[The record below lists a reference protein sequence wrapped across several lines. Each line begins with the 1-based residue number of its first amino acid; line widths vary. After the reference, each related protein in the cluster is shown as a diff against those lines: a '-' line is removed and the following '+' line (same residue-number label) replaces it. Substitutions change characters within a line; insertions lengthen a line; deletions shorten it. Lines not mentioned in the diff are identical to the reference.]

1 MTPTAARPTPRTD
14 SHWYFTDGK
23 PCYEI
28 EKKDGSGMRNTTLAD
43 ARKLNLLPSV
53 TTILKI
59 LHKEGLVN
67 WMIEQAALAVL
78 TAPRKEGE
86 GLDAFVLRV
95 LHTEEQQHGERDIA
109 RDRGIAIH
117 DAIEAL
123 MRGEQA
129 NDEILPWVKPA
140 FDALIAYGKPVA
152 TERILVGNGFAGKT
166 DLVMDST
173 DHWRLWDFKGTGRL
187 PDPARGAWPE
197 HRLQLAA
204 YARAYQQLLDTGGPE
219 AGADRPIV
227 VGNVYISTA
236 KQGEFVIIEHEDWEV
251 TFDLGFAPLIQH
263 WQWANNYF
271 PSKPEAPKP
280 ARQAQAA
287 QSAQEPTPQTVKVN
301 LPIVDIRG
309 RKAVVTTSQAQQP
322 PTL

>member
-1 MTPTAARPTPRTD
+1 
-14 SHWYFTDGK
+14 
-23 PCYEI
+23 
-28 EKKDGSGMRNTTLAD
+28 MRATTLAD

-53 TTILKI
+53 TTILSLLEKPA
-59 LHKEGLVN
+59 LTLWKV
-67 WMIEQAALAVL
+67 EQAALAVL
-78 TAPRKEGE
+78 TAPRKDGE
-86 GLDAFVLRV
+86 ELDAFVLRV
-95 LHTEEQQHGERDIA
+95 LHTEEQQHEERDIA

-140 FDALIAYGKPVA
+140 FDALVAYGKPVA

-263 WQWANNYF
+263 WQWASNYF

-287 QSAQEPTPQTVKVN
+287 QSAQEPPPQAVKVN

-309 RKAVVTTSQAQQP
+309 RKAVVTTSQAQPPQP
-322 PTL
+322 

>member
-1 MTPTAARPTPRTD
+1 M
-14 SHWYFTDGK
+14 
-23 PCYEI
+23 
-28 EKKDGSGMRNTTLAD
+28 EKKDGSGMRKTTLAD

-53 TTILKI
+53 TTVI
-59 LHKEGLVN
+59 GLLAKPALID
-67 WMIEQAALAVL
+67 WMCEQAALAVL
-78 TAPRKEGE
+78 TSPRKDGE
-86 GLDAFVLRV
+86 DLDAFVLRV

-129 NDEILPWVKPA
+129 NGEILPWVKPA

-166 DLVMDST
+166 DLVMDCK
-173 DHWRLWDFKGTGRL
+173 DHWRLWDFKGTSKL

-197 HRLQLAA
+197 HRLQVAA

-219 AGADRPIV
+219 AGADRPII

-236 KQGEFVIIEHEDWEV
+236 KQGEFVIIEHEDWEA

-280 ARQAQAA
+280 ARQTQPA
-287 QSAQEPTPQTVKVN
+287 QSAQEPTPQAVKVN
-301 LPIVDIRG
+301 LPTVDIRG
-309 RKAVVTTSQAQQP
+309 RKAVMTTSRVQQP
-322 PTL
+322 PQP

>member
-1 MTPTAARPTPRTD
+1 
-14 SHWYFTDGK
+14 
-23 PCYEI
+23 
-28 EKKDGSGMRNTTLAD
+28 MRATTLAD

-53 TTILKI
+53 TTILSLLEKPA
-59 LHKEGLVN
+59 LTLWRV
-67 WMIEQAALAVL
+67 EQAALAVL
-78 TAPRKEGE
+78 TAPRKDGE
-86 GLDAFVLRV
+86 ELDAFVLRV
-95 LHTEEQQHGERDIA
+95 LHTEEQQHEERDIA

-166 DLVMDST
+166 DLIMDCK
-173 DHWRLWDFKGTGRL
+173 DHWRLWDFKATGKL

-204 YARAYQQLLDTGGPE
+204 YARGYQQLLDTGGPE
-219 AGADRPIV
+219 AGADRPII
-227 VGNVYISTA
+227 VGNVYISTS
-236 KQGEFVIIEHEDWEV
+236 KQGQFVIIEHEEWEA

-271 PSKPEAPKP
+271 PSKPEP
-280 ARQAQAA
+280 AKNQP
-287 QSAQEPTPQTVKVN
+287 SQEPTPQVAKVN
-301 LPIVDIRG
+301 LPTVDIRG

-322 PTL
+322 